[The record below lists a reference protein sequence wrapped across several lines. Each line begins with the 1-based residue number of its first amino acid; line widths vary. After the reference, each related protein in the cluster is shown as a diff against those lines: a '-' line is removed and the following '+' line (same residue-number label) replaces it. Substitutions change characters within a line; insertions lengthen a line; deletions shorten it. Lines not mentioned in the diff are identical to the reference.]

1 MHMTRITRTAI
12 VILIV
17 AGIRCPSL
25 GIGDPAAEE
34 AHKIR
39 LIHALARL
47 EGPDPDGFRALP
59 HAVDALDQGVKII
72 AEPVLA
78 EIPGI
83 GIGSFAAGYGSYGA
97 AIVIT
102 VQEHLCRHIFA
113 VFIFQVCSS
122 HVLESILRVGTSCT
136 ASFFDPEPGNRTFTG
151 GTLPFGLTDDPLRR
165 LLKTLLRTVGFK
177 NAGVRLFP

>member
-1 MHMTRITRTAI
+1 MVLVSRFHVNAVVGIFDPTG
-12 VILIV
+12 ILIQ
-17 AGIRCPSL
+17 GIDHLISTYITMGAALIMVGGCYTSF

-39 LIHALARL
+39 LIHALAGL

-83 GIGSFAAGYGSYGA
+83 GIGPFAAGYGSHGA
-97 AIVIT
+97 AIEIT

-113 VFIFQVCSS
+113 VFIF
-122 HVLESILRVGTSCT
+122 
-136 ASFFDPEPGNRTFTG
+136 
-151 GTLPFGLTDDPLRR
+151 
-165 LLKTLLRTVGFK
+165 
-177 NAGVRLFP
+177 